1 LCLTD
6 WQKDFGGYTSYIAEG
21 EDEEVCCLRCFCYL
35 SAFGRSIVFSPTFVS
50 VSEHNNSNGKGLIFM
65 NIWET
70 GRQWTKEK
78 LDFWKVKV
86 NVWAVE
92 NPVVY

>member
-1 LCLTD
+1 MKRFVAYVVFVT
-6 WQKDFGGYTSYIAEG
+6 F
-21 EDEEVCCLRCFCYL
+21 
-35 SAFGRSIVFSPTFVS
+35 SAFSRSIVFSPTFVS

-65 NIWET
+65 NIRET

-86 NVWAVE
+86 NVGCGESSSLLMQKVTFS
-92 NPVVY
+92 VIIVISRFSRQ